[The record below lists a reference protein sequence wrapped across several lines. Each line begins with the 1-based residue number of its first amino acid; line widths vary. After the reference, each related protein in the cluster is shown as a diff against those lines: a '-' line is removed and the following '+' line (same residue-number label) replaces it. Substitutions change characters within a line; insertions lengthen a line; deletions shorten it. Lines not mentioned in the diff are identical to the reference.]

1 MSATGAEL
9 YKQLLLPAEIRNLPQ
24 FMEQSLSPDA
34 GGAAVIA
41 DPTPMLRESLDRLR
55 VMHEELAALAVESDG
70 DRAAMRESAADI
82 IKVARR
88 YYELHAEMIESGL
101 ADSHP
106 AVALCEEIAPPAWRT
121 RPRPRP
127 WRAAWPS
134 RGRSRRRWRMPGRKV
149 ERGKHSNATSAAS
162 PGSTATCPIP

>member
-1 MSATGAEL
+1 MSATATEL
-9 YKQLLLPAEIRNLPQ
+9 YKQLPLPAEIRNLPQ

-106 AVALCEEIAPPAWRT
+106 VVALCEEIAAGLEDAAET
-121 RPRPRP
+121 AALAGSVAFA
-127 WRAAWPS
+127 RAVAQEMADA
-134 RGRSRRRWRMPGRKV
+134 R
-149 ERGKHSNATSAAS
+149 A
-162 PGSTATCPIP
+162 GS